1 MFSNLLFST
10 SIRSSARVFSGVSNG
25 KKMRLDVQKIV
36 NVNGG
41 RVRKSILYSK
51 VSRPH
56 LYKNKFAMINN
67 AHLNKHMKKTS
78 PSYLTKKHLCQE
90 SPNLSTIS
98 AESNKSI
105 IAESKINNQNIT
117 DVSLKTGLPVIEESN
132 VNLETLGK
140 QKKNQS
146 TWSIE
151 SYFSRLFS
159 AIPKS

>member
-1 MFSNLLFST
+1 
-10 SIRSSARVFSGVSNG
+10 
-25 KKMRLDVQKIV
+25 MRLGVQKIV
-36 NVNGG
+36 NINGG
-41 RVRKSILYSK
+41 RIRKSILFSK
-51 VSRPH
+51 AFRLH
-56 LYKNKFAMINN
+56 LYKNKFSMINN

-78 PSYLTKKHLCQE
+78 PSSYLSKKHLCQE
-90 SPNLSTIS
+90 FPNLSTIS
-98 AESNKSI
+98 SESNKSI
-105 IAESKINNQNIT
+105 MAESKINNQNIT
-117 DVSLKTGLPVIEESN
+117 DGSLKTGLPVIEESN